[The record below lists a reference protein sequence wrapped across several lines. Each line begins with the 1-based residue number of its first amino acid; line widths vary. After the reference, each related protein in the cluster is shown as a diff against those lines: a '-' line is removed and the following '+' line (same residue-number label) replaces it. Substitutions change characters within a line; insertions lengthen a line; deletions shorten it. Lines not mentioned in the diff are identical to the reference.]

1 MTNVTFGK
9 LSGNALKI
17 IAAIAMFCDHFGMI
31 FFPEALCFRY
41 VGRLAFPIFAFFIA
55 EGCRYTRN
63 RPRYL
68 LTIYLLAVLFQT
80 AYYIVLRDL
89 YMSVFVTFTLGIT
102 LVYLFDNAKRALKSE
117 RAKDAQKLLALFV
130 FLLALYTVYRLN
142 EVLSIDYKFWG
153 CVLPLFT
160 SLFFAP
166 IREGDLLKTDWDK
179 PRLSKRLDCLPLS
192 LIATSIPLVF
202 LSFTAEIPRQYYGL
216 LALLLLCLY
225 SGKRGK
231 RKMKYFFY
239 FFYPVHLV
247 LLYGVYFLI
256 AAY

>member
-1 MTNVTFGK
+1 MTNDTFGK

-17 IAAIAMFCDHFGMI
+17 IAAIAMFFDHFGMI
-31 FFPEALCFRY
+31 FFPEVLYFRY
-41 VGRLAFPIFAFFIA
+41 VGRLAFPLFAFFIA
-55 EGCRYTRN
+55 EGCKYTRN

-80 AYYIVLRDL
+80 AYFVVLKDL

-117 RAKDAQKLLALFV
+117 RAKDWQTLLAIFAFLF
-130 FLLALYTVYRLN
+130 ALYTVYRLN
-142 EVLSIDYKFWG
+142 EVLTIDYTFWG
-153 CVLPLFT
+153 CVLPLFS
-160 SLFFAP
+160 SLFHTP
-166 IREGDLLKTDWDK
+166 PRENTLLKTDWDK
-179 PRLSKRLDCLPLS
+179 PSLGERLDCLPLS
-192 LIATSIPLVF
+192 LISTSIPLFF
-202 LSFTAEIPRQYYGL
+202 LSFTAKIPGQYHSF

-247 LLYGVYFLI
+247 LLYGVYFLTAI
-256 AAY
+256 C